1 MPELV
6 HVADRVLVL
15 RNGRV
20 AATLDGS
27 RNSEENILGAAML
40 EGEAA

>member
-1 MPELV
+1 MSPT
-6 HVADRVLVL
+6 ACWCM

-20 AATLDGS
+20 AATLDGD
-27 RNSEENILGAAML
+27 RISEESILGAAML